1 MKEDARKKVQLVEGC
16 LSKSIHLL
24 EDVKVIQAELNA
36 FAKTETEK
44 CLCLSLER
52 KISVVKKMQ
61 EENLKMTLAL
71 EEKNRLI

>member
-1 MKEDARKKVQLVEGC
+1 MKEDVRKKVQLVEGC
-16 LSKSIHLL
+16 LAKSIHLL